1 QPGSNS
7 SGRRPRPSDVTS
19 VLEKPTSRSSTRC
32 RPGPRREAA
41 RGEQIGGSAMTT
53 TDDLTTRTAGGGRAA
68 VEQHAPASA
77 VVLDRLER
85 TTWEALDADLLE
97 LTARVVAS
105 VHEYPPLQRPRDLGA
120 SAYAERD
127 VSRWSTFDDLDDA

>member
-1 QPGSNS
+1 
-7 SGRRPRPSDVTS
+7 
-19 VLEKPTSRSSTRC
+19 
-32 RPGPRREAA
+32 
-41 RGEQIGGSAMTT
+41 MTT
-53 TDDLTTRTAGGGRAA
+53 TDDLATQMTGGGRAA

-105 VHEYPPLQRPRDLGA
+105 VHGYPPLERPRDPRRAVVRRAVQHRRVDG
-120 SAYAERD
+120 ERRGPCRAARSPGRLRLP
-127 VSRWSTFDDLDDA
+127 VRPGRLRPRRR